1 MVGVNLWWG
10 VHMLIKQSA
19 QQAWQRFLWHPITG
33 PAVPMAALIG
43 LVTWCWY
50 AVGLPIGLGARANM
64 TDFDCRDF
72 ATQAQAQAFF
82 EANGP
87 NDPYWLDFDRDGRAC
102 ELFLRR

>member
-1 MVGVNLWWG
+1 MTVSRRSRLSTAQTVAPKSAQAPSPDHILWWVIWWG

-19 QQAWQRFLWHPITG
+19 QQAWQRFWWHPITG

-72 ATQAQAQAFF
+72 ATQ
-82 EANGP
+82 
-87 NDPYWLDFDRDGRAC
+87 
-102 ELFLRR
+102 